1 MFKLKLIA
9 KEENLDTV
17 NEFVNRQLAQSSCS
31 TDTRVKIDIAVEEL
45 FINIASYAYAP
56 QEPGEVLIKMSFTDT
71 PPAVTI
77 SFSDRGAPYNPLSH
91 PDPDVTLPLEKRQI
105 GGMGLYLVKS
115 LMDDVQYRYY
125 DEQNEIT
132 IKKYYDNF
140 WRLKM
145 NEKLK
150 LLRDFML
157 EYNPSVP
164 EEIDTSMQIIADLG
178 FNSLT
183 LIELVNDAEDRF
195 NVVFEDEELAKIQT
209 VGDILGML
217 EQKGASF

>member
-56 QEPGEVLIKMSFTDT
+56 QEHGEVLIKMSFTDT

-132 IKKYYDNF
+132 IKK
-140 WRLKM
+140 
-145 NEKLK
+145 
-150 LLRDFML
+150 
-157 EYNPSVP
+157 
-164 EEIDTSMQIIADLG
+164 
-178 FNSLT
+178 
-183 LIELVNDAEDRF
+183 
-195 NVVFEDEELAKIQT
+195 
-209 VGDILGML
+209 IL
-217 EQKGASF
+217 